1 MWSVEQG
8 VHFQG
13 VSVAFLLLCLKC
25 ATVFQ
30 NGPDEAGPKIG
41 EFVSTICLF
50 VNFSRFGGGG
60 GCKRFCHAGLPYC
73 VKCDTKA
80 MQRFS

>member
-1 MWSVEQG
+1 MPAQATHMWSVEQG

-41 EFVSTICLF
+41 EFVSTCKLLLEF
-50 VNFSRFGGGG
+50 VSFS
-60 GCKRFCHAGLPYC
+60 
-73 VKCDTKA
+73 
-80 MQRFS
+80 